1 MQGQAVPENPEGA
14 TTMCS
19 EPKAKVSRWGMI
31 ARSVGAT
38 LLAVGIWAGA
48 IMAFQPTVQ
57 APDLPLAQIGSV
69 QWITTN
75 AVEITASNWTVRI
88 ERGFITD
95 LATIHPALQYRL
107 KLKNDSPS
115 IRRAALLHDALYAL
129 MDAEGHGP
137 VDRATADALIEL
149 VAVQDGTVQKKATAV
164 REAVSIW
171 GWAAVASHTPE
182 TVAAAAKKISVK
194 HIEP

>member
-1 MQGQAVPENPEGA
+1 
-14 TTMCS
+14 
-19 EPKAKVSRWGMI
+19 MI
-31 ARSVGAT
+31 VRSVAAT

-88 ERGFITD
+88 ERGFVTD
-95 LATIHPALQYRL
+95 LATIPSQLQYRL
-107 KLKNDSPS
+107 GLRNDSPS

-182 TVAAAAKKISVK
+182 TVAAAAKKVSVK
-194 HIEP
+194 QIERQTWH

>member
-1 MQGQAVPENPEGA
+1 
-14 TTMCS
+14 
-19 EPKAKVSRWGMI
+19 MI
-31 ARSVGAT
+31 VRSVAAT

-48 IMAFQPTVQ
+48 ILAVQPTVQ

-88 ERGFITD
+88 ERGFVTD
-95 LATIHPALQYRL
+95 LATIPSQLQYRL
-107 KLKNDSPS
+107 GLRNDSPS

-182 TVAAAAKKISVK
+182 TVAAAAKKVSVK
-194 HIEP
+194 QIERQTWH